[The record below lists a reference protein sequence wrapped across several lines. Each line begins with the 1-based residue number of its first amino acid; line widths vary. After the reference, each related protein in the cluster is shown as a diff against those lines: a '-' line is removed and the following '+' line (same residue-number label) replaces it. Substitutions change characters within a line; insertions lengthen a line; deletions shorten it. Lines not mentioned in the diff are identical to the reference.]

1 MKFEVSNL
9 KLKLSNYSIKR
20 FSFDYIKNLYDY
32 RKDFGNRRDLHN
44 REFKGK
50 VFSTFSARI
59 HFIQTKLSITI
70 SEIRKI
76 QPQVICIKLDQ
87 NLTVGKKKSLL
98 RITNVLKITK
108 LISYQSMSEPWD
120 ISKVKRRVLHLIWM
134 KKKEDSF
141 AEKVQLK

>member
-9 KLKLSNYSIKR
+9 ELKVSNYSIKR
-20 FSFDYIKNLYDY
+20 FSFDYRKNL
-32 RKDFGNRRDLHN
+32 KDFGNRRDLHD

-59 HFIQTKLSITI
+59 HFIQTELSITI
-70 SEIRKI
+70 SEIRKN
-76 QPQVICIKLDQ
+76 QPQVICVKLDQ

-98 RITNVLKITK
+98 GITNVFKITK

>member
-9 KLKLSNYSIKR
+9 ELKVSNYSIKR
-20 FSFDYIKNLYDY
+20 FSFDYRKNL
-32 RKDFGNRRDLHN
+32 KDFGNRRDLHD

-59 HFIQTKLSITI
+59 HFIQTELSITI
-70 SEIRKI
+70 SEIRKN
-76 QPQVICIKLDQ
+76 QPQVICVKLDQ

-98 RITNVLKITK
+98 EIPNVLKITK

-141 AEKVQLK
+141 AENVQLK

>member
-9 KLKLSNYSIKR
+9 ELKVSNYSIKR
-20 FSFDYIKNLYDY
+20 FSFDYRKNL
-32 RKDFGNRRDLHN
+32 KDFGNRRDLHD

-59 HFIQTKLSITI
+59 HFIQTELSITI
-70 SEIRKI
+70 SEIRKN
-76 QPQVICIKLDQ
+76 QPQVICVKLDQ

-98 RITNVLKITK
+98 GITNVLKITK

-141 AEKVQLK
+141 AENVQLK

>member
-9 KLKLSNYSIKR
+9 ELKVSNYSIKR
-20 FSFDYIKNLYDY
+20 FSFDYRKNL
-32 RKDFGNRRDLHN
+32 KDFGNRRDLHD

-59 HFIQTKLSITI
+59 HFIQTELSITI
-70 SEIRKI
+70 SEIRKN
-76 QPQVICIKLDQ
+76 QPQVICVKLDQ

-98 RITNVLKITK
+98 GITNVFKITK

-141 AEKVQLK
+141 AENVQLK

>member
-9 KLKLSNYSIKR
+9 ELKVSNYSIKR
-20 FSFDYIKNLYDY
+20 FSFDYRKNL
-32 RKDFGNRRDLHN
+32 KDFGIRRDLHD

-59 HFIQTKLSITI
+59 HFIQTELSITI
-70 SEIRKI
+70 SEIRKN
-76 QPQVICIKLDQ
+76 QPQVICVKLDQ

-98 RITNVLKITK
+98 GITNVLKITK

>member
-9 KLKLSNYSIKR
+9 ELKVSNYSIKR
-20 FSFDYIKNLYDY
+20 FSFDYRKNL
-32 RKDFGNRRDLHN
+32 KDFGNRRDLHD

-59 HFIQTKLSITI
+59 HFIQTELSITN
-70 SEIRKI
+70 SEIRKN
-76 QPQVICIKLDQ
+76 QPQVICVKLDQ
-87 NLTVGKKKSLL
+87 TLTVGKKKSLL
-98 RITNVLKITK
+98 GITNVFKITK

-141 AEKVQLK
+141 AENVQLK

>member
-9 KLKLSNYSIKR
+9 ELKVSNYSIKR
-20 FSFDYIKNLYDY
+20 FSFDYRKNL
-32 RKDFGNRRDLHN
+32 KDFGNRRDLHD

-59 HFIQTKLSITI
+59 HFIQTELSITI
-70 SEIRKI
+70 SEICKN
-76 QPQVICIKLDQ
+76 QPQVICLKLDQ
-87 NLTVGKKKSLL
+87 NLTVSKKKSLL
-98 RITNVLKITK
+98 GITNVLKITK